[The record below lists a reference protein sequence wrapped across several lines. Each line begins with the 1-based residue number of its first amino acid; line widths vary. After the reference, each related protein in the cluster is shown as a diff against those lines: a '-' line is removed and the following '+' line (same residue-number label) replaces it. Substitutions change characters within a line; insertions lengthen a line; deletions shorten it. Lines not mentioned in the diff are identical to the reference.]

1 LINLGQRDEPSS
13 LDIRLWRD
21 AMWGRLSISDPTNGE
36 ETPPTTNKYA
46 RRGDI
51 AFIGGGAILVIGLW
65 ITGGLAYFDTFHT
78 SPPKP
83 VAEKPTPS
91 RVAEKPSHSTV
102 TEKPAEPAF
111 RPAIPDNPPKPPE
124 SQPKPQPSLESQQP
138 VVTTDKTPLEVDDTV
153 DPLARELITQ
163 GWALYSLSYTPVRWQ
178 EARRDFE
185 QALELDS
192 RSSEARIG
200 LASILS
206 TKLADGWSP
215 VLQEDIPR
223 AEHLLVEAIE
233 KEGVS
238 NRAAAHRAL
247 GILRQVQNRL
257 PEAESE
263 FETAISLNPNDARAY
278 LHLGETRLYLGQPEV
293 GIPPL
298 EQAIR
303 LGPDDPN
310 IAITYWALG
319 TCQLLSGRVD
329 QAIALLQTA
338 SAADVRSWV
347 PYLYLAGAYGLRAA
361 EGDRLAADAS
371 KQGDLDRARAALAE
385 SIRLKPAIK
394 SVARMRV
401 ENPWLSNPRYW
412 ALQEKTLNLGL
423 RRAGLPDQ

>member
-1 LINLGQRDEPSS
+1 VG
-13 LDIRLWRD
+13 
-21 AMWGRLSISDPTNGE
+21 GLSISDPTNREGS
-36 ETPPTTNKYA
+36 PPTTNKYA

-65 ITGGLAYFDTFHT
+65 IVGGLAYFDTFHT

-91 RVAEKPSHSTV
+91 RVAEKPSHSAVAEKPTPV
-102 TEKPAEPAF
+102 TPSASRSDSGAAAELPAVSPAEPAF
-111 RPAIPDNPPKPPE
+111 PPAIPDNPPKPPE
-124 SQPKPQPSLESQQP
+124 SQPKPQPLLGSQQP
-138 VVTTDKTPLEVDDTV
+138 VVTTDQTPLEVDDAV
-153 DPLARELITQ
+153 DPLARDLITR
-163 GWALYSLSYTPVRWQ
+163 GWALYSLPYTPVRWQ
-178 EARRDFE
+178 EARHDFE
-185 QALELDS
+185 RALELDS

-223 AEHLLVEAIE
+223 AEQLLVEAIE

-238 NRAAAHRAL
+238 NRAAAHLAL
-247 GILRQVQNRL
+247 GFLRQVQNRL

-263 FETAISLNPNDARAY
+263 FETAISLDPDNARTY
-278 LHLGETRLYLGQPEV
+278 LHLAQTRLYLGEPEA
-293 GIPPL
+293 GISPL

-329 QAIALLQTA
+329 QAIDLLQTA
-338 SAADVRSWV
+338 SAADVRLWM
-347 PYLYLAGAYGLRAA
+347 PYLYLAGAYGL
-361 EGDRLAADAS
+361 
-371 KQGDLDRARAALAE
+371 KGDLDRARSALAE
-385 SIRLKPAIK
+385 SMRLKPAIK
-394 SVARMRV
+394 SIARMRA
-401 ENPWLSNPRYW
+401 ENPWLRNQQYW

>member
-1 LINLGQRDEPSS
+1 MQCAG
-13 LDIRLWRD
+13 
-21 AMWGRLSISDPTNGE
+21 GLSISDPTNREGF
-36 ETPPTTNKYA
+36 PPATNKYA

-65 ITGGLAYFDTFHT
+65 IVGGLAYFDIFHT

-83 VAEKPTPS
+83 IAEKPTPS
-91 RVAEKPSHSTV
+91 RVAEKPPHPAV
-102 TEKPAEPAF
+102 AEKPEAMADKPSSATKPAK
-111 RPAIPDNPPKPPE
+111 PTPPEVVPTDNSPKPPE
-124 SQPKPQPSLESQQP
+124 PQSPLQSQSSPTAPAVTPPLASPP
-138 VVTTDKTPLEVDDTV
+138 VVEDKEVV
-153 DPLARELITQ
+153 DPAARELITR
-163 GWALYSLSYTPVRWQ
+163 GWASYHLPYSPARWQ

-185 QALELDS
+185 RALELDS

-215 VLQEDIPR
+215 VLQEDMPR
-223 AEHLLVEAIE
+223 AEYLLSEAVDQG
-233 KEGVS
+233 GVS
-238 NRAAAHRAL
+238 NRAAAHLAL
-247 GILRQVQNRL
+247 GLLRQVQNRL

-263 FETAISLNPNDARAY
+263 FETAISLNPNDARTY
-278 LHLGETRLYLGQPEV
+278 LHLGETLLYLGQPEV

-303 LGPDDPN
+303 LGPDNPN

-329 QAIALLQTA
+329 QAIDLLQTA
-338 SAADVRSWV
+338 RAANTRWWV
-347 PYLYLAGAYGLRAA
+347 PYFYLAGAYGLRAA
-361 EGDRLAADAS
+361 EGDRLAAAAATH
-371 KQGDLDRARAALAE
+371 GDLDKARSALAE
-385 SIRLKPAIK
+385 SLRLKPAMK
-394 SVARMRV
+394 SIARMRA
-401 ENPWLSNPRYW
+401 ENPWLRNPQYW

>member
-1 LINLGQRDEPSS
+1 MQCGGGLG
-13 LDIRLWRD
+13 
-21 AMWGRLSISDPTNGE
+21 ISDPTNGE
-36 ETPPTTNKYA
+36 GSPPTTNKYA

-65 ITGGLAYFDTFHT
+65 IAGGLAYFDTFHT

-91 RVAEKPSHSTV
+91 RVAEKSSPSAV
-102 TEKPAEPAF
+102 AEKPTLVPLSASRSDSGAAAELPAVSPAEPAF
-111 RPAIPDNPPKPPE
+111 PPAIPDNPPKPPE

-138 VVTTDKTPLEVDDTV
+138 VVTTDQTPLEVDDAV
-153 DPLARELITQ
+153 DPLARALITR
-163 GWALYSLSYTPVRWQ
+163 GWALYSLPYTPVRWQ

-185 QALELDS
+185 RALELDS
-192 RSSEARIG
+192 RSGEARIG

-215 VLQEDIPR
+215 VLQEDMPR
-223 AEHLLVEAIE
+223 AEHLLSEAVD
-233 KEGVS
+233 KGGVS

-247 GILRQVQNRL
+247 GLLRQIQNRL

-263 FETAISLNPNDARAY
+263 FETAISLNPNDARTY

-310 IAITYWALG
+310 IAITHWALG

-329 QAIALLQTA
+329 QAIDLLQTA
-338 SAADVRSWV
+338 RAADVRSWV
-347 PYLYLAGAYGLRAA
+347 PYLYLAGAYGL
-361 EGDRLAADAS
+361 
-371 KQGDLDRARAALAE
+371 KGDLDRARSALAE
-385 SIRLKPAIK
+385 SLRLRPAIK
-394 SVARMRV
+394 SIARMRT
-401 ENPWLSNPRYW
+401 ENPWLRNQQYW